1 VGFGRVDAR
10 TLRPRPPLLLKD
22 AAGRCQ
28 PVGRFVVVGGAV
40 WATQAYKEEWVWR
53 VPLAGGPAHAV
64 VRVSG
69 FAYGLAADESAAWM
83 LSGTSDPSTSPIGP
97 AGCGA
102 WTSAPVRSPRPR
114 RCRTWP
120 QAWRLGLSWAAARS
134 GWPARTRGCCTVA
147 ASCCGSIPPPAG

>member
-1 VGFGRVDAR
+1 
-10 TLRPRPPLLLKD
+10 
-22 AAGRCQ
+22 
-28 PVGRFVVVGGAV
+28 V

-53 VPLAGGPAHAV
+53 VPMAGGPAHAV

-83 LSGTSDPSTSPIGP
+83 LSSTSDPVNQPDRTGRLRRLDQRTGEVTATTPLPDLAASLAVGP
-97 AGCGA
+97 
-102 WTSAPVRSPRPR
+102 V
-114 RCRTWP
+114 
-120 QAWRLGLSWAAARS
+120 WAAARS